1 MRCDSG
7 TSLYTLGFPNSGK
20 SWGKIPPHPVGM
32 ELEILQGGSFLPGE
46 RNLRRNDF
54 DNLNLFQ
61 SEKQL
66 SVNTEHKTKINM
78 TCVSREYEIKTKM
91 EQEQWL
97 QLKVLFLLDNSLK
110 IVA

>member
-1 MRCDSG
+1 MILERVFIHWVFQIVVRVG
-7 TSLYTLGFPNSGK
+7 AK
-20 SWGKIPPHPVGM
+20 SPPHPVGM

-66 SVNTEHKTKINM
+66 SVNTEHK
-78 TCVSREYEIKTKM
+78 
-91 EQEQWL
+91 
-97 QLKVLFLLDNSLK
+97 LKPKLT
-110 IVA
+110 

>member
-20 SWGKIPPHPVGM
+20 RWGEIPPHPVGM

-46 RNLRRNDF
+46 GNLRRNDF

-66 SVNTEHKTKINM
+66 SVNTEH
-78 TCVSREYEIKTKM
+78 
-91 EQEQWL
+91 
-97 QLKVLFLLDNSLK
+97 QLKPKLT
-110 IVA
+110 